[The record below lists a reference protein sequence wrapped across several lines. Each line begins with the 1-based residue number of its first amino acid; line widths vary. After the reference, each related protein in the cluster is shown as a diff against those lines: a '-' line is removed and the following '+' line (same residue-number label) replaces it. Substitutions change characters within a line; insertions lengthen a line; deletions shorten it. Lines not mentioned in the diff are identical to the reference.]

1 MKLKKLDRRMNGFGN
16 FTHFV
21 DFRKAE
27 RKQFLEI
34 RNWCWEQWGPSAE
47 LEHWDKI
54 EDGNPAWAWDNRE
67 YDMRIYLAEQ
77 QQVSWYILRWGS

>member
-1 MKLKKLDRRMNGFGN
+1 MNGYGN

-21 DFRKAE
+21 DFRKIE
-27 RKQFLEI
+27 RNKFLEI
-34 RNWCWEQWGPSAE
+34 RNWCWEQWGPSCE
-47 LEHWDKI
+47 LEHWVAI
-54 EDGNPAWAWDNRE
+54 ESGNPSWAWDNRE